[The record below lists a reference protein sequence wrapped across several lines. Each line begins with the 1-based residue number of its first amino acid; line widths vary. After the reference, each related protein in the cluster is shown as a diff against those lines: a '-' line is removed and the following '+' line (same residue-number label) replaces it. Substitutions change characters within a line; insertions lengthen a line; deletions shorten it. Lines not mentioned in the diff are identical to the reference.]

1 MAGSAGSAGTE
12 QPQASLLS
20 NHSDRSLLVKILA
33 ELRVVS
39 LLLSEMSG
47 STLDLGAVRNEV
59 MSQGTA
65 TTTDL

>member
-33 ELRVVS
+33 ELRVLT
-39 LLLSEMSG
+39 LLTAESTG
-47 STLDLGAVRNEV
+47 STLDIGALRNEV
-59 MSQGTA
+59 MSQGA
-65 TTTDL
+65 TSTTDL